1 MYAITVAEEFQVAEV
16 VLGLGASHTT
26 LMNTHWDAVNHLD
39 RAHAFR
45 NALERARN
53 RLRRARPDAVLLI
66 GPNHFRGYW
75 LDLMPGFSIGVRELD
90 CAGEHGTP
98 KGSKVVDEAAATHL
112 CEHLIGSGFDV
123 AFSTRLSVDHGV
135 SHAIQWIVAES
146 ALPLIPMVVNC
157 FAPPLPGLDRCLSL
171 GAAIAS
177 GIGSLP
183 ADMRVAVIASGGLSH
198 RLPFPDWR
206 KPQSDDDEF
215 LVDSWK
221 NGRGRWKEYEPRRRE
236 IVTSAPSRINE
247 PFDRRF
253 LSLLETGELHRL
265 PRELND
271 EQLVSEGGNGANEIR
286 AWLIMAAVLGH
297 ARGRT
302 LCYAPMPEWLTG
314 MAVAE
319 ICPEAID
326 CGLTRIAE

>member
-1 MYAITVAEEFQVAEV
+1 MADV

-26 LMNTHWDAVNHLD
+26 LMNTHWSAVNHLE

-45 NALERARN
+45 NALGQARER
-53 RLRRARPDAVLLI
+53 LVHARPDAVLLI

-75 LDLMPGFSIGVRELD
+75 LDLMPSFSIGVRELN
-90 CAGEHGTP
+90 CVGEHGTP
-98 KGSKVVDEAAATHL
+98 RGPQVVDEVSAAHL

-135 SHAIQWIVAES
+135 SHAIQWIVGES

-157 FAPPLPGLDRCLSL
+157 FAPPLPGLDRCLDL
-171 GAAIAS
+171 GAAIAG
-177 GIGSLP
+177 GIESLP
-183 ADMRVAVIASGGLSH
+183 ANMRVAVIASGGLSH
-198 RLPFPDWR
+198 QLPFPDWR
-206 KPQSDDDEF
+206 TPVSDDDEF

-221 NGRGRWKEYEPRRRE
+221 NGRDRWKEYEPRRRE
-236 IVTSAPSRINE
+236 IVTGVPARINE

-253 LSLLETGELHRL
+253 LSLLETGELHRMPQDL
-265 PRELND
+265 SD
-271 EQLVSEGGNGANEIR
+271 GQLVSEGGNGANEIR

-319 ICPEAID
+319 IRPEASV
-326 CGLTRIAE
+326 CGLTEIAE